1 MRLNS
6 EEGMG
11 DIQGEEM
18 VKGSE
23 KDMQRKTRV
32 VQTAQMDEEVTEG

>member
-6 EEGMG
+6 GEGMG
-11 DIQGEEM
+11 DIQVEEM

-23 KDMQRKTRV
+23 NDMQRKTRV